1 MLRKDIMSD
10 SNILI
15 KQIMVGPM
23 QNFAYFIG
31 DKKSNQI
38 AVVDPAW
45 DINLIC
51 QEAEKSDLKITAI
64 LLTHGHYD
72 HADGVCDLLERY
84 DVPVYISQQEMPI
97 YMPNCKNLKKIK
109 DHEKVKIGNID
120 IECILTPGHTPGC
133 LCFYVPGHLITGDTL
148 FVHGCG
154 RCDLPGG
161 DAKKMHHSLYNI
173 IGKLP
178 EETIIYPGHFYGP
191 SETATLKSQKETNPY
206 LQSKDLE
213 HFLSKRMGL

>member
-1 MLRKDIMSD
+1 MDYL
-10 SNILI
+10 NVFV
-15 KQIMVGPM
+15 KQIMVGSM

-31 DKKSNQI
+31 DKETAQI

-45 DINLIC
+45 DVDLIC
-51 QEAEKSDLKITAI
+51 QEAEKNNFKIVSI

-72 HADGVCDLLERY
+72 HTDGVPGLLSRH
-84 DVPVYISQQEMPI
+84 DVPVYISEHESKI
-97 YMPNCKNLKKIK
+97 YMPDCKNLKKTK
-109 DHEKVKIGNID
+109 DREKIKIGNVN
-120 IECILTPGHTPGC
+120 IECILTQGHTMGSQ
-133 LCFYVPGHLITGDTL
+133 CFYVPGHLITGDTL

-161 DAKKMHHSLYNI
+161 DAKKMYHSLYNI

-178 EETIIYPGHFYGP
+178 DETIIYPGHFYGS
-191 SETATLKSQKETNPY
+191 SEIATLKSQKETNPY
-206 LQSKDLE
+206 LQSKNLE